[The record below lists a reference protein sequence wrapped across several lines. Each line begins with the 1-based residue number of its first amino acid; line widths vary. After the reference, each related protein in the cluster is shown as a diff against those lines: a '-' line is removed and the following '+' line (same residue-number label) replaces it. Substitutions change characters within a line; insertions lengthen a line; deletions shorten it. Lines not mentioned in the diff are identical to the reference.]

1 MTHYDVLGLK
11 ENASQDE
18 IKRAFRKKALE
29 LHPDKN
35 PGDPTA
41 EARFK
46 EANEAFQT
54 LSDDKKRRQ
63 YDASLHMSN
72 FGGVDIGPFGMDTDF
87 MSRFE
92 EIFGFGVSSRQ
103 PTDKTRQRRPKRG
116 GDVVV
121 DVILGLEEAVA
132 GTEKEITYRCAVQC
146 TDCAGRGATSE
157 RVVGCKHCNGTG
169 RIQESHGS
177 VRFVTTC
184 LACAGAGSSMADAC
198 QTCRGSGSKQA
209 ERRLKVT
216 VPPGV
221 DSGDTM
227 RVPNQGNAGVM
238 GGPPGNLFVA
248 VEVRPHE
255 RFERHGRELLTSLA
269 VDFTTMALGGTAD
282 VTLLDG
288 TSHTLTVGPLTQPG
302 TVIVAKGHGCPSVDT
317 PRPGDL
323 HVRLDVRVP
332 RVLSD
337 ETKQKLDELRGL
349 L

>member
-11 ENASQDE
+11 ENASKDE

-41 EARFK
+41 ETRFK
-46 EANEAFQT
+46 EANEAYQT

-72 FGGVDIGPFGMDTDF
+72 FGGIDSGPFGMDTDF

-103 PTDKTRQRRPKRG
+103 PSHKTHQRRSKRG
-116 GDVVV
+116 SDIAVDVV
-121 DVILGLEEAVA
+121 LTLEEAVA
-132 GTEKEITYRCAVQC
+132 GLERDVTYRCAVAC
-146 TDCAGRGATSE
+146 VDCAGRGSKTD
-157 RVVGCKHCNGTG
+157 RVVSCQQCGGSG
-169 RIQESHGS
+169 RVQESHGS

-184 LACAGAGSSMADAC
+184 LACSGVGSTMPDSC
-198 QTCRGSGSKQA
+198 QTCNGSGHRQA

-216 VPPGV
+216 IPPGV

-227 RVPNQGNAGVM
+227 RVPNHGNAGTM
-238 GGPPGNLFVA
+238 GGPSGNLFVA
-248 VEVRPHE
+248 VDVRPHE

-288 TSHTLTVGPLTQPG
+288 TSHRLTVGPLTQPG
-302 TVIVAKGHGCPSVDT
+302 TVVVARGQGCSTVDT
-317 PRPGDL
+317 ARRGDL

-332 RVLSD
+332 TVLSD
-337 ETKQKLDELRGL
+337 EARQKLEGL
-349 L
+349 KGLV